1 MNELLK
7 EKAETIIKN
16 NKKYFID
23 LKDLDTITSYL
34 CDSLSLF
41 GYYNT
46 CNEIIENE
54 LFDIF
59 MYLYNKDKELL
70 EMIITNQNTKTNL
83 YKETLKI
90 INELISCE
98 TNTEGL
104 YLYNDIIE
112 ICNTMTQKLY
122 NISYEEFLVNYIK

>member
-34 CDSLSLF
+34 CDSLSSF